1 MKSVLFILVF
11 SIFVTLTDSSKVDTN
26 QMDLLDSLIVEG
38 NEIEQDIDSMRL
50 QIRSLIMKL
59 DTTKNF

>member
-1 MKSVLFILVF
+1 
-11 SIFVTLTDSSKVDTN
+11 
-26 QMDLLDSLIVEG
+26 MDLLDSLIVEG